1 MTRAYFKLCM
11 ENVIMKLRCPK
22 KHPFLVKHAL
32 GTMFN
37 HFVFKWNGFMIPTW
51 LAHGTE
57 YMQLRMQREFSY
69 FPFFLFLFCRG
80 KYKDHVWANKKY
92 VERIWWCNDSCKM
105 WGWNMITDKCRN
117 DMFIMI
123 LWRDAYAMHDMNAF
137 YGHESPENYLFLLAH
152 LGAPCPMCTIK
163 KVIWTFRL
171 PVTKDETNIQCML
184 EIKCGS
190 DLIRTDFWSK
200 NVG

>member
-1 MTRAYFKLCM
+1 MYF
-11 ENVIMKLRCPK
+11 
-22 KHPFLVKHAL
+22 HA
-32 GTMFN
+32 
-37 HFVFKWNGFMIPTW
+37 
-51 LAHGTE
+51 
-57 YMQLRMQREFSY
+57 S
-69 FPFFLFLFCRG
+69 PFFCFVEEKTRMT
-80 KYKDHVWANKKY
+80 KHENKWYAILQIKKF
-92 VERIWWCNDSCKM
+92 VERICMMMPWLMQNVRPEYDNRQM
-105 WGWNMITDKCRN
+105 Q
-117 DMFIMI
+117 DMFIMM

-152 LGAPCPMCTIK
+152 LGAQCLMCTIK

>member
-1 MTRAYFKLCM
+1 MVGSWYLTHEIKNASW
-11 ENVIMKLRCPK
+11 I
-22 KHPFLVKHAL
+22 
-32 GTMFN
+32 
-37 HFVFKWNGFMIPTW
+37 FM
-51 LAHGTE
+51 L
-57 YMQLRMQREFSY
+57 
-69 FPFFLFLFCRG
+69 PFFCFCF
-80 KYKDHVWANKKY
+80 
-92 VERIWWCNDSCKM
+92 VEENTRIMYEQTCRTKSMLNAYAWWCNDSCKM
-105 WGWNMITDKCRN
+105 WCWNMITDKCRN
-117 DMFIMI
+117 DMFIMMP
-123 LWRDAYAMHDMNAF
+123 WRDVYAMHDMNAF

-152 LGAPCPMCTIK
+152 LGAQCPMCTIK

>member
-1 MTRAYFKLCM
+1 
-11 ENVIMKLRCPK
+11 
-22 KHPFLVKHAL
+22 
-32 GTMFN
+32 
-37 HFVFKWNGFMIPTW
+37 MIPTW

-57 YMQLRMQREFSY
+57 YMQLRMNHEFSC
-69 FPFFLFLFCRG
+69 FPLFCFCFVEENARMS
-80 KYKDHVWANKKY
+80 KHENKWYAILQIKKF
-92 VERIWWCNDSCKM
+92 VERICMMMPWLMQNVRLEYDNGQM
-105 WGWNMITDKCRN
+105 Q
-117 DMFIMI
+117 DMSIMM
-123 LWRDAYAMHDMNAF
+123 LWRDAYVVHDMNAF

-152 LGAPCPMCTIK
+152 LGAQCPMCTIK

-184 EIKCGS
+184 GIKCGS